1 MNFSTAIFI
10 PEGYFIMKKIIPII
24 CSICI
29 LLLSLCGCSP
39 ETDSGKLKIVTTMFP
54 AYDFA
59 RNIAGDNADV
69 SLLLPAGVES
79 HSFEPTPRDMVKIE
93 NCDIFIFN
101 GGESE
106 SWVEGLLDSCEGDF
120 SIVRMIDSAEENL
133 LEEDEGEN
141 GHDHDENHNHGEGE
155 IEYDEHIWTSPAICT
170 KICSDITT
178 AICTADSDNSKI
190 YEANLDVYTDKLKQ
204 LDSDFK
210 NVVSSAERKEF
221 IFGDRFPFKY
231 FADEYGLTYYAAFP
245 GCSSQTEPSAATI
258 AKLIS
263 KTNEDNI
270 PAIFYIE
277 MSNRLVA
284 DTLAESTGAKE
295 LLFHSCHNLTKD
307 EMQRGEDYLSLMNKN
322 LENLKIALN

>member
-1 MNFSTAIFI
+1 
-10 PEGYFIMKKIIPII
+10 MKKIIPII
-24 CSICI
+24 CSVCI
-29 LLLSLCGCSP
+29 LLLSLCSCGT
-39 ETDSGKLKIVTTMFP
+39 EADSGKLKIVTTMFP

-79 HSFEPTPRDMVKIE
+79 HSFEPTPKDMVKIE
-93 NCDIFIFN
+93 NCDIFICN

-106 SWVEGLLDSCEGDF
+106 SWVESLLDSGEGDF
-120 SIVRMIDSAEENL
+120 SVVRMIDSAEENL
-133 LEEDEGEN
+133 LEEDEGED
-141 GHDHDENHNHGEGE
+141 GHDHDEDHNHGEGE
-155 IEYDEHIWTSPAICT
+155 IEYDEHIWTSPTICAKICNDITAAIC
-170 KICSDITT
+170 
-178 AICTADSDNSKI
+178 AEDSANSKI
-190 YEANLDVYTDKLKQ
+190 YEANLDEYTDKLKQ

-210 NVVSSAERKEF
+210 NVVNSAKRKEF

-258 AKLIS
+258 AKLIN
-263 KTNEDNI
+263 KTSEDNI
-270 PAIFYIE
+270 PAVFYIE
-277 MSNRLVA
+277 MSNRSVA